1 MIVVQI
7 LCGLAIKVLGDVIHL
22 RSLPVVTDR
31 EIVFW
36 AMTAAASASAAWLAA
51 RFVALDER
59 TTE

>member
-7 LCGLAIKVLGDVIHL
+7 LCGLRIRVLGNVIHL
-22 RSLPVVTDR
+22 RSLSVVTDR

-36 AMTAAASASAAWLAA
+36 AMAASASAFAAWLAT